1 MLKKRDVRIYTKVR
15 FGLLLGSVF
24 VLPLVLGSIPAAN
37 AATAGEIQAQI
48 QTLRGSVQALQA
60 QLASSPAPSSGTVTI
75 TKTLRLGSTNAATN
89 GEVSQLQQFLAQDTS
104 IYPEGLVTGYFG
116 PLTQRAV
123 QLWQGTQGVVSYGT
137 PATTGYGVVG
147 PLTRAKISGVA
158 RSITSPSAP
167 SPTPSRAPSS
177 APSAPAGGQ
186 QTGNAYIDRVLADK
200 SVAGT
205 DAEQLSLINY
215 AFGTNYKTLDE
226 AKRVLEI
233 PFMFAG
239 REQWV
244 LNLSGNQAK
253 VAASPALQDV
263 TMVGL
268 DDKNAWLLFLGGL
281 QQQLI
286 YGGTAK
292 AREILAERQKLV
304 PAWVPE
310 VVTKL
315 RGEGI
320 PFSVELLASPEINLT
335 DPTQP
340 LFPENSSPLSLFS
353 LGVLQ
358 QGERNFLRTFSAPE
372 LLKQIWPMYYAYY
385 HRNPGESVFDSWR
398 RLGLEAKYGP
408 PPSSLTIGGGAL
420 TSDWTQ
426 QLLEHGYSLPTGP
439 GAIQLGVRRT
449 DAYKSWQAAGYPG
462 SATTATTGTTGGTT
476 ATAGTTG
483 TTATTGT
490 TGTTATQH
498 QISPTPTPTP
508 TAVLPL
514 PPTTYTTAP
523 CNGREKTKAFPWD
536 GKCWGPN
543 EPLGS
548 ATTGGRCI
556 SFGGWL
562 NKHGVSTKA
571 LKQTWCSTKSGPQ
584 QPCGICPVSTLYTTP

>member
-1 MLKKRDVRIYTKVR
+1 MLRKKDMRIYTKAR

-24 VLPLVLGSIPAAN
+24 ILSLVLSNIPTAS
-37 AATAGEIQAQI
+37 AATAGELQTQI
-48 QTLRGSVQALQA
+48 QDLRGRVQTLQT
-60 QLASSPAPSSGTVTI
+60 QLASPKASSPGAVTL
-75 TKTLRLGSTNAATN
+75 TKTLRLGSTNAVTN
-89 GEVSQLQQFLAQDTS
+89 GEVSKLQQFLAQDAS

-167 SPTPSRAPSS
+167 SPTLSRAPSP

-215 AFGTNYKTLDE
+215 AFGTSYKTLDE
-226 AKRVLEI
+226 AKRALEI

-253 VAASPALQDV
+253 VEASPALQDV

-286 YGGTAK
+286 HGGTAE
-292 AREILAERQKLV
+292 ARKILTERQKLV
-304 PAWVPE
+304 PAWVPG
-310 VVTKL
+310 VATKL

-340 LFPENSSPLSLFS
+340 LFPENSVPSSLFS

-358 QGERNFLRTFSAPE
+358 QGEKNFLRTFSAPE
-372 LLKQIWPMYYAYY
+372 LLEQIWPMYYAYY

-420 TSDWTQ
+420 TSDWAQ
-426 QLLEHGYSLPTGP
+426 QLLEHGYSLPTRP
-439 GAIQLGVRRT
+439 R
-449 DAYKSWQAAGYPG
+449 P
-462 SATTATTGTTGGTT
+462 
-476 ATAGTTG
+476 
-483 TTATTGT
+483 
-490 TGTTATQH
+490 
-498 QISPTPTPTP
+498 
-508 TAVLPL
+508 LPL
-514 PPTTYTTAP
+514 
-523 CNGREKTKAFPWD
+523 
-536 GKCWGPN
+536 
-543 EPLGS
+543 
-548 ATTGGRCI
+548 
-556 SFGGWL
+556 
-562 NKHGVSTKA
+562 
-571 LKQTWCSTKSGPQ
+571 
-584 QPCGICPVSTLYTTP
+584 